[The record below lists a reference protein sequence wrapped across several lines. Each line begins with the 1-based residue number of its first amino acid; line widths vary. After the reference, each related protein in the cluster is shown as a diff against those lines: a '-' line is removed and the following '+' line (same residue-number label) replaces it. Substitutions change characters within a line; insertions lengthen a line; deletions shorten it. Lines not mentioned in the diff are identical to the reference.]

1 MKKRYVA
8 YLVLL
13 FSLLLTVYAQAADSD
28 TIKIGLFYTSSA
40 KDAVT
45 LTCDAGFI
53 IGYEEGF
60 TVGTFSEFSSNFTA
74 TAETDSTTIVV
85 KKNGDTAVEI
95 EGVTT
100 FDTPGCY
107 LTIYPR
113 SGNLWLDG
121 TEYRGGIQFK
131 RLDTS
136 DMTVINVVNL
146 EEYLY
151 SVVGKEMSPSW
162 NLEALKAQAVCAR
175 GYAVRNREKYAQYGF
190 HLTNDTNSQVY
201 QGIQAETESTRQA
214 VDETRG
220 MVLAY
225 NGQIA
230 ETLYFASSGGA
241 TANSA
246 HVWGNEVPYLT
257 GVIDPYE
264 NPDEAT
270 RYSWSVSL
278 TADEIKE
285 ILANRGVDIGNIK
298 SVHAISTDDHGYV
311 TELQFTGTTGDYT
324 VYNSNCRD
332 IFGGKLYSQR
342 YTVTGGGDVPSPELS
357 ALTSA
362 GKTVLATLR
371 LFLAPAQF
379 PQVIQNV
386 QDTAAYAQTA
396 VVGDGTFLFTGNG
409 WGHGVGMS
417 QWGAKAM
424 ADQSFGYE
432 EILTF
437 YYPGC
442 ELKERSSL

>member
-1 MKKRYVA
+1 MT
-8 YLVLL
+8 LL

-28 TIKIGLFYTSSA
+28 TIKIGLYYTSSA

-45 LTCDAGFI
+45 LHCDAGFT
-53 IGYEEGF
+53 IGYEQGF
-60 TVGTFSEFSSNFTA
+60 TIGTFSDFSSNFTSVQ
-74 TAETDSTTIVV
+74 ETDLTDITV
-85 KKNGDTAVEI
+85 KKNGDTAVEV
-95 EGVTT
+95 EGVTV
-100 FDTPGCY
+100 FDTPDCY

-113 SGNLWLDG
+113 SGNLSLDG
-121 TEYRGGIQFK
+121 TAYRGGIQFK

-136 DMTVINVVNL
+136 DMTVINVVDL
-146 EEYLY
+146 EQYLY
-151 SVVGKEMSPSW
+151 SVIGKEMSPSW
-162 NLEALKAQAVCAR
+162 NMEALKAQAVCAR
-175 GYAVRNREKYAQYGF
+175 GFAVSNREKYASYGF

-201 QGIQAETESTRQA
+201 QGMQTETDSTRQA
-214 VDETRG
+214 VEETKG
-220 MVLAY
+220 MVLTY

-278 TADEIKE
+278 TAGEIKE
-285 ILANRGVDIGNIK
+285 ILANRGVDIGEIQ
-298 SVHAISTDDHGYV
+298 SVRAVSTDDHGYV
-311 TELQFTGTTGDYT
+311 TELQFTGTAGDYT
-324 VYNSNCRD
+324 VTNSACRD

-342 YTVTGGGDVPSPELS
+342 YTVTGGGDVANPEIS
-357 ALTSA
+357 ALSSA
-362 GKTVLATLR
+362 GKTALAALR
-371 LFLAPAQF
+371 LLLTGGSPAQL
-379 PQVIQNV
+379 PLVIQNV
-386 QDTAAYAQTA
+386 QDTASYAQTA
-396 VVGDGTFLFTGNG
+396 AVGDGTFLFTGNG

-417 QWGAKAM
+417 QWGAKSM
-424 ADQSFGYE
+424 ADQGFTYD

-442 ELKERSSL
+442 ELKERSTL